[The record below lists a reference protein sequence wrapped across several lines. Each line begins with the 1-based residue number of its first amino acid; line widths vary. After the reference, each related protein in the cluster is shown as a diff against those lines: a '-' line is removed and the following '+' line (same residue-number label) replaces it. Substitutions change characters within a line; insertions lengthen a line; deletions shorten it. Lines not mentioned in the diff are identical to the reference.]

1 MKNLSELKML
11 RKEKQD
17 AMADVIEKRGE
28 TPDEASMALVAT
40 LKQEMNEID
49 NQVKMIEEYRSIAM
63 DNTKPED
70 IKTVDKKAEHR
81 ALFTEY
87 TRGEITTKEFEK
99 RAGLISANGS
109 VIPDE
114 FLRELQETILEYGV
128 ISPSCRHIMTAD
140 NGQLSIP
147 VIDDTANAGAW
158 TAEAGDIT
166 KADITTSAIT
176 MDAYKVTTGIQVST
190 ELLEDTF
197 FDLESYLAQAFGT
210 RLARTMENAY
220 IFGTGTTMPIG
231 IAEDAGTIEAT
242 SAADGVVD
250 STDLLTAIYDLQP
263 TSRAGAVIY
272 VSDDLMKDLSLE
284 TDADGRLLLQTSAGA
299 TAADPVKMTLGGYPI
314 VVNYELEAV
323 ANASTS
329 AIIGNPMNYMIRDVR
344 NVRFTRDEY
353 TDMGSDMVNFY
364 ATARVDG
371 KVVSANDAFV
381 KMTTAGA

>member
-1 MKNLSELKML
+1 MRNLSELRQL

-17 AMADVIEKRGE
+17 LIADTIETRG
-28 TPDEASMALVAT
+28 TNPDEASMALVKS
-40 LKQEMNEID
+40 LKEEMTQID
-49 NQVKMIEEYRSIAM
+49 NEVDMIEEYRSIAIN
-63 DNTKPED
+63 NTKPED
-70 IKTVDKKAEHR
+70 IKTIDKAVEQR
-81 ALFTEY
+81 ALFNDY
-87 TRGEITTKEFEK
+87 MRGEIGTKEFEK

-114 FLRELQETILEYGV
+114 FLKELQETILEYGV
-128 ISPSCRHIMTAD
+128 ISPSCRHIMTED
-140 NGQLSIP
+140 NGELSIP
-147 VIDDTANAGAW
+147 VIDDTANSGVW

-166 KADITTSAIT
+166 KADFSTSSIT
-176 MDAYKVTTGIQVST
+176 MGAYKVTTGIQVSS

-197 FDLESYLAQAFGT
+197 FDLESWLAQAFGT

-220 IFGTGTTMPIG
+220 LFGTGTTMPIG
-231 IAEDAGTIEAT
+231 ITEDAGTIEAT
-242 SAADGVVD
+242 SAAAGVVD

-284 TDADGRLLLQTSAGA
+284 VDTTGRPLLQTQAAA
-299 TAADPVKMTLGGYPI
+299 TPADPVKHTLGGYPI

-329 AIIGNPMNYMIRDVR
+329 AVIGNPTNYMIRDVR
-344 NVRFTRDEY
+344 NVKFTRDEY

-381 KMTTAGA
+381 KMTTASA